1 MADSALIA
9 NTTLLLEDK
18 GRSGVPDLTWVNV
31 AIASSF
37 ILVNGLI
44 QQKKRGGGGGIIFL
58 TLFFYRCYFC
68 CVRLKA

>member
-44 QQKKRGGGGGIIFL
+44 QQKKGGEGE
-58 TLFFYRCYFC
+58 
-68 CVRLKA
+68 